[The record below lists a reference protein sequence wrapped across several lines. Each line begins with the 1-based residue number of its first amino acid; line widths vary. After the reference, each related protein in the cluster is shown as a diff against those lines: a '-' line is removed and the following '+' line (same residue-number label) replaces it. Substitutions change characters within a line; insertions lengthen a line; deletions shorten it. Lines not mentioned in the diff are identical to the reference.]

1 MKQLAIVYH
10 SAHGHTEH
18 IARHVAEGAR
28 SAGTTEVDLLKAE
41 DLVLQPDRL
50 RRYDGLI
57 LGSPTYLGGVSAPFK
72 GFMDATGRLWRAQG
86 LKGKLAAGFTVSS
99 LPAGDKQSTLMS
111 MFVFSMQHGMVW
123 VGNPF
128 LPEQHQGVAYDEAAN
143 RLGSWSGL
151 MAQAG
156 HASPADSFVPGD
168 IKTARM
174 FGRHFA
180 ETLQRVAVA
189 AADAVAGPVSGP
201 VTGQVTGSLAGSVAA
216 AGANAVAA

>member
-1 MKQLAIVYH
+1 MQRLAIVYH

-18 IARHVAEGAR
+18 IATHVAEGAR
-28 SAGTTEVDLLKAE
+28 GVITAEAHLRTADELVSRPDELLS
-41 DLVLQPDRL
+41 
-50 RRYDGLI
+50 YDGI
-57 LGSPTYLGGVSAPFK
+57 VLGSPTYLGGVSGPFK
-72 GFMDATGRLWRAQG
+72 SFMDATGRLWRTQR

-99 LPAGDKQSTLMS
+99 LPSGDKQSTLTS
-111 MFVFSMQHGMVW
+111 MFVFAMQHGMLW

-128 LPEQHQGVAYDEAAN
+128 LPEQLAGALQDQAVN

-156 HASPADSFVPGD
+156 HSAPADSFVPGD

-180 ETLQRVAVA
+180 ETLQRV
-189 AADAVAGPVSGP
+189 GPP
-201 VTGQVTGSLAGSVAA
+201 IR
-216 AGANAVAA
+216 AGATA